1 MDYLPLAFNLRDA
14 EVLLVG
20 AGPVAARKATL
31 LKRASATLCVVAPDI
46 CSELQT
52 LLTPDDRYV
61 QRKVKAS
68 DLEGKRLIIAAT
80 SDHDVHT
87 WLAAEANERNIPINV
102 VDEPDLCSFIFP
114 AIVDRNPII
123 IGISSSGKSPVLAR
137 LLRKRLEAW
146 LPNNYGLLARF
157 VGSLRDRVK
166 AALATESER
175 RLYYETL
182 VESEAAEAVL
192 NGNTETAERFAS
204 DLLISS
210 DYQRG
215 DVALIG
221 AGPGDP
227 DLLTFKA
234 LRLLQRAD
242 VVLYDR
248 LVSQAVLDLARRD
261 AQRIYV
267 GKQRDQHAVAQ
278 SDINHTLLELAQQG
292 LKVVRLKGGDPF
304 IFGRGGEELELLAE
318 HDVPFQVVP
327 GITSAAGAAS
337 YAGIPLTHRDY
348 AQSVR
353 FVPGYLKQDTPVL
366 TLEDCGSA
374 DETLVV
380 YMGLKALDSVVTRLL
395 DAGRAPTT
403 PIALIQN
410 ATLPTQLILIG
421 SLEDIVAKAEQQSW
435 DGPTLILVGQV
446 IKLHQKLSWYNRP
459 TLEVIT

>member
-1 MDYLPLAFNLRDA
+1 MDYLPLAFNVR
-14 EVLLVG
+14 ESSVLLVG

-31 LKRASATLCVVAPDI
+31 LKRASATLYVVAPEI
-46 CSELQT
+46 CPELQA
-52 LLTPDDRYV
+52 LLTPQDRYFK
-61 QRKVKAS
+61 RKVEAS
-68 DLEGKRLIIAAT
+68 DIEGKQLIVAAT
-80 SDHDVHT
+80 SDHEVHI
-87 WLAAEANERNIPINV
+87 WLAAIAKDRNLPINV

-123 IGISSSGKSPVLAR
+123 IGISSSGTSPVLAR

-146 LPNNYGLLARF
+146 LPTNYGVLARF
-157 VGSLRDRVK
+157 VGSLRERVK
-166 AALATESER
+166 AVLATESER

-192 NGNTETAERFAS
+192 NGNDEVAERFAS
-204 DLLISS
+204 DLLVESN
-210 DYQRG
+210 YQRG
-215 DVALIG
+215 DVALVG

-227 DLLTFKA
+227 DLMTFKA

-248 LVSQAVLDLARRD
+248 LVSQEILDLARRD

-278 SDINHTLLELAQQG
+278 ADINHTLLDLAQQG

-318 HDVPFQVVP
+318 HGVPFQVVP

-353 FVPGYLKQDTPVL
+353 FVPGYLKQGTAVL
-366 TLEDCGSA
+366 SLDDCGSA

-380 YMGLKALDSVVTRLL
+380 YMGLKALDSVVSRLL
-395 DAGRAPTT
+395 DAGRDPTT

-410 ATLPTQLILIG
+410 ATLPTQVILIG
-421 SLEDIVAKAEQQSW
+421 TLVDIASKASQQSW

-446 IKLHQKLSWYNRP
+446 IRLHQKLSWFNRP
-459 TLEVIT
+459 DLEVIT

>member
-1 MDYLPLAFNLRDA
+1 MDYLPLAFNLKNS

-20 AGPVAARKATL
+20 AGPVAARKASL
-31 LKRASATLCVVAPDI
+31 LKRASAKLCVIAPEI
-46 CSELQT
+46 CPELQT
-52 LLTPDDRYV
+52 LLTPEDRYL
-61 QRKVKAS
+61 QRKVEAS
-68 DLEGKRLIIAAT
+68 DLENKQFVVAAT
-80 SDHDVHT
+80 SNHEVHV
-87 WLAAEANERNIPINV
+87 WLADLAKLRNIPINV
-102 VDEPDLCSFIFP
+102 VDEPSLCSFIFP

-146 LPNNYGLLARF
+146 LPANYGSLARF
-157 VGSLRDRVK
+157 VGALRNRVK
-166 AALATESER
+166 AVLSSESER

-192 NGNTETAERFAS
+192 NGNVQAAERFA
-204 DLLISS
+204 DELLVESPV
-210 DYQRG
+210 QRG

-248 LVSQAVLDLARRD
+248 LVSPQIIDLARRD
-261 AQRIYV
+261 AQRMYV
-267 GKQRDQHAVAQ
+267 GKQRDHHAVAQ
-278 SDINHTLLELAQQG
+278 SEINRTLLELAQQG

-318 HDVPFQVVP
+318 HGVPFQVIP

-353 FVPGYLKQDTPVL
+353 FVPGYLKQETPVL
-366 TLEDCGSA
+366 SLSDCGAA

-380 YMGLKALDSVVTRLL
+380 YMGLKALESVVNRLL
-395 DAGRAPTT
+395 EAGRDSTT

-410 ATLPTQLILIG
+410 ATLPTQVVLIG
-421 SLEDIVAKAEQQSW
+421 TLADIVSEADKQSW

-446 IKLHQKLSWYNRP
+446 IKLHQKLSWFNRP
-459 TLEVIT
+459 DLEVIT

>member
-1 MDYLPLAFNLRDA
+1 LPA
-14 EVLLVG
+14 
-20 AGPVAARKATL
+20 
-31 LKRASATLCVVAPDI
+31 
-46 CSELQT
+46 
-52 LLTPDDRYV
+52 
-61 QRKVKAS
+61 
-68 DLEGKRLIIAAT
+68 
-80 SDHDVHT
+80 
-87 WLAAEANERNIPINV
+87 
-102 VDEPDLCSFIFP
+102 
-114 AIVDRNPII
+114 
-123 IGISSSGKSPVLAR
+123 
-137 LLRKRLEAW
+137 
-146 LPNNYGLLARF
+146 NYGELARF
-157 VGSLRDRVK
+157 VGGLRDRVK
-166 AALATESER
+166 AALSTENER

-192 NGNTETAERFAS
+192 NGNTEAAGRFAD
-204 DLLISS
+204 DLLVSGKS
-210 DYQRG
+210 HRG

-248 LVSQAVLDLARRD
+248 LVSQEVLDLARRD

-278 SDINHTLLELAQQG
+278 ADINRTLLELAQQG
-292 LKVVRLKGGDPF
+292 LKVARLKGGDPF

-318 HDVPFQVVP
+318 HNVPFQVVP

-353 FVPGYLKQDTPVL
+353 FVPGYLKQETPVL

-380 YMGLKALDSVVTRLL
+380 YMGLKALDSVVQRLL
-395 DAGRAPTT
+395 DAGREPTT
-403 PIALIQN
+403 PIALVQN
-410 ATLPTQLILIG
+410 ATLPTQVVLIG
-421 SLEDIVAKAEQQSW
+421 TLTDIVAQTEQQSW

-459 TLEVIT
+459 DLEIIT